1 MQSDTTDAH
10 ASCIYL
16 CLHSLFRQGMRA
28 CISISVRLLFDSLY
42 FHRDGDSAIS
52 QAVRQAASRSSLNLE
67 NDCKQ
72 SGGWLTDA
80 IKKMENMKKFFLLM
94 MACGV
99 VLWGRAQ
106 QGTDVLMATLQ
117 HGDEVSVYYGKTAL
131 EEAYTAAADSGDV
144 VTLSA
149 GRFTFSGYMQKSL
162 TIVGNGFLSDMENGV
177 FPTVI
182 TSGLQFKPRDV
193 VDDDGE
199 TVMEAVKVDG
209 VHLEGLKIE
218 NPVVYS
224 SSGTVRNLTIK
235 KCLFTNPDSYG
246 RVLSLS
252 TSTENVVIQ
261 QCVLGGCID
270 FWEEEQRNHQNFYIV
285 GSFVD
290 WLKTP
295 KEYCTIRIDHSI
307 VRGNFLNNVNISNSI
322 MECYTVS
329 GSVVNNC
336 IFLNQNPSDLVGA
349 GNWVNCKYAGIFEES
364 MNDLA
369 WDGVK
374 TFKLKYPE
382 EYIGTDGTQVGLYG
396 GPYPYNPTPSI
407 PQIKESHIDTTVAAN
422 GKLKVS
428 VTVEAQTED

>member
-1 MQSDTTDAH
+1 
-10 ASCIYL
+10 
-16 CLHSLFRQGMRA
+16 
-28 CISISVRLLFDSLY
+28 
-42 FHRDGDSAIS
+42 
-52 QAVRQAASRSSLNLE
+52 
-67 NDCKQ
+67 
-72 SGGWLTDA
+72 
-80 IKKMENMKKFFLLM
+80 MENMKKFFLLM

-99 VLWGRAQ
+99 ALWGRAQ

-199 TVMEAVKVDG
+199 TVTEAVKVDG

-218 NPVVYS
+218 NPVVYSSSGTVRNLTIKKCLFTNPDSYGRVLSLSTSTENVVIQQCVLGGCIDFWEEEQRNHQNFYIVVYS

-382 EYIGTDGTQVGLYG
+382 EYVGTDGTQVGLYG

-407 PQIKESHIDTTVAAN
+407 PQIKESHIDTTVAAD

>member
-1 MQSDTTDAH
+1 MA
-10 ASCIYL
+10 
-16 CLHSLFRQGMRA
+16 
-28 CISISVRLLFDSLY
+28 
-42 FHRDGDSAIS
+42 DG
-52 QAVRQAASRSSLNLE
+52 RN
-67 NDCKQ
+67 
-72 SGGWLTDA
+72 
-80 IKKMENMKKFFLLM
+80 KKMENMKKFFLLM

-99 VLWGRAQ
+99 ALWGRAQ

-117 HGDEVSVYYGKTAL
+117 HGDEVSMYY
-131 EEAYTAAADSGDV
+131 AAADSGDV

-199 TVMEAVKVDG
+199 TVTEAVKVDG

-322 MECYTVS
+322 MEKC
-329 GSVVNNC
+329 
-336 IFLNQNPSDLVGA
+336 
-349 GNWVNCKYAGIFEES
+349 CKQ
-364 MNDLA
+364 L
-369 WDGVK
+369 
-374 TFKLKYPE
+374 
-382 EYIGTDGTQVGLYG
+382 YI
-396 GPYPYNPTPSI
+396 P
-407 PQIKESHIDTTVAAN
+407 
-422 GKLKVS
+422 
-428 VTVEAQTED
+428 

>member
-1 MQSDTTDAH
+1 
-10 ASCIYL
+10 
-16 CLHSLFRQGMRA
+16 
-28 CISISVRLLFDSLY
+28 
-42 FHRDGDSAIS
+42 
-52 QAVRQAASRSSLNLE
+52 
-67 NDCKQ
+67 
-72 SGGWLTDA
+72 
-80 IKKMENMKKFFLLM
+80 MKKFFLLM

-99 VLWGRAQ
+99 ALWGRAQ

-117 HGDEVSVYYGKTAL
+117 HGDEVSMYYGKTAL

-182 TSGLQFKPRDV
+182 TSRLQFKPRDV

-199 TVMEAVKVDG
+199 TVTEAVKVDG

-407 PQIKESHIDTTVAAN
+407 PQIKESHIDTTVAAD

>member
-99 VLWGRAQ
+99 ALWGRAQ
-106 QGTDVLMATLQ
+106 RTDVLMATLQ

-149 GRFTFSGYMQKSL
+149 GVFSFSNHEFQKSL
-162 TIVGNGFLSDMENGV
+162 SVVGNGFVSDMENGIY
-177 FPTVI
+177 PTI
-182 TSGLQFKPRDV
+182 IEDGLYFKPRDV

-199 TVMEAVKVDG
+199 MVKEGVKVDG
-209 VHLEGLKIE
+209 IRLEGLKLSY
-218 NPVVYS
+218 VLFQ
-224 SSGTVRNLTIK
+224 SSGVIRDFQIV
-235 KCLFTNPDSYG
+235 KCQLSGSERPLLFES
-246 RVLSLS
+246 
-252 TSTENVVIQ
+252 STENF
-261 QCVLGGCID
+261 VLRQSVCDGVQFGAGNWC
-270 FWEEEQRNHQNFYIV
+270 NHQNFYIC
-285 GSFVD
+285 GSYVAVIDF
-290 WLKTP
+290 P
-295 KEYCTIRIDHSI
+295 KEYCTVNVDHSLINSLYQNNLVGLSLGNSI
-307 VRGNFLNNVNISNSI
+307 VKASNIS
-322 MECYTVS
+322 S
-329 GSVVNNC
+329 GVVANNC
-336 IFLNQNPSDLVGA
+336 VFIDNTPYNLIGA
-349 GNWVNCKYAGIFEES
+349 GNWVDCKYAGIFEES

-374 TFKLKYPE
+374 TFRACLNF
-382 EYIGTDGTQVGLYG
+382 I
-396 GPYPYNPTPSI
+396 
-407 PQIKESHIDTTVAAN
+407 
-422 GKLKVS
+422 
-428 VTVEAQTED
+428 

>member
-99 VLWGRAQ
+99 ALWGRAQ

-149 GRFTFSGYMQKSL
+149 GVFSFSNHEFQKSL
-162 TIVGNGFLSDMENGV
+162 SVVGNGFVSDMENGIY
-177 FPTVI
+177 PTI
-182 TSGLQFKPRDV
+182 IEDGLYFKPRDV

-199 TVMEAVKVDG
+199 MVKEGVKVDG
-209 VHLEGLKIE
+209 IRLEGLKLSY
-218 NPVVYS
+218 VLFQ
-224 SSGTVRNLTIK
+224 SSGVIRDFQIV
-235 KCLFTNPDSYG
+235 KCQLSGSERPLLFES
-246 RVLSLS
+246 
-252 TSTENVVIQ
+252 STENF
-261 QCVLGGCID
+261 VLRQSVCDGVQFGAGNWC
-270 FWEEEQRNHQNFYIV
+270 NHQNFYIC
-285 GSFVD
+285 GSYVAVIDF
-290 WLKTP
+290 P
-295 KEYCTIRIDHSI
+295 KEYCTVNVDHSLINSLYQNNLVGLSLGNSI
-307 VRGNFLNNVNISNSI
+307 VKASNIS
-322 MECYTVS
+322 S
-329 GSVVNNC
+329 GVVANNC
-336 IFLNQNPSDLVGA
+336 VFIDN
-349 GNWVNCKYAGIFEES
+349 
-364 MNDLA
+364 
-369 WDGVK
+369 
-374 TFKLKYPE
+374 T
-382 EYIGTDGTQVGLYG
+382 
-396 GPYPYNPTPSI
+396 PYNLLAELI
-407 PQIKESHIDTTVAAN
+407 
-422 GKLKVS
+422 
-428 VTVEAQTED
+428 